1 MKKFIYILVAI
12 LCIIVGTGFMGS
24 AKLIQGKVI
33 SFTESFPLEGVTVQ
47 VKGTKNIT
55 GTQPDGIFSI
65 DVNPDDKTLVFSLT
79 GFQTEEIKIIPGKQ
93 DYDIILKPL

>member
-1 MKKFIYILVAI
+1 MYVLVAMV
-12 LCIIVGTGFMGS
+12 CIIASTGFMGT
-24 AKLIQGKVI
+24 AKVVQGKVI

-65 DVNPDDKTLVFSLT
+65 EVNPGDKTLVFSLS
-79 GFQTEEIKIIPGKQ
+79 GFQTEEIKIIPRKQ